1 MNNDTSS
8 EDTQARL
15 EELAGGFK
23 KLPRKLKLLLP
34 FKSSIRTL
42 LSKRA
47 TYAQIRSILAEVEI
61 FVSTDTVHR
70 FCNEVIGRKA
80 ILRYK
85 PNSHKRS
92 SSKVPQVLSSP
103 EKIEAKLR
111 EQRERFP
118 GPWSRRKRGP
128 HIADSKNL

>member
-1 MNNDTSS
+1 MSNDSIS
-8 EDTQARL
+8 QDTQARF
-15 EELAGGFK
+15 EELTGGFK

-34 FKSSIRTL
+34 LKSSIRML
-42 LSKRA
+42 LSRRA

-70 FCNEVIGRKA
+70 FCNQVIGRKA
-80 ILRYK
+80 VLRYK

-92 SSKVPQVLSSP
+92 PSKVLPVLPSP

>member
-1 MNNDTSS
+1 MTSDSSS
-8 EDTQARL
+8 EDTRARL
-15 EELAGGFK
+15 EKLAGGFK

-85 PNSHKRS
+85 LNSHKRS
-92 SSKVPQVLSSP
+92 SPKVLPVLPSP

-111 EQRERFP
+111 EQREHFP